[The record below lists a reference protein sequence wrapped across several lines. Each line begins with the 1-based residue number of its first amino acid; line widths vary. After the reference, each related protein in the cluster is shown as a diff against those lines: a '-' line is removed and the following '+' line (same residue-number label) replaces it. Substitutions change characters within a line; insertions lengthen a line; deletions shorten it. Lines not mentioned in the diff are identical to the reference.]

1 LRRPARSTK
10 LAGEMAAKPPE
21 NRPERKRPRPLGRLG
36 GAIAIV
42 REAARLI
49 LRRPVA
55 GVAAAARTPD
65 GRWVLVR
72 RADTG
77 TWALPGGTS
86 EWGETTTETLRRE
99 LLEEAGVALRR
110 VTRTVGV
117 FSRPDR
123 DPRFHAVTVVIACDV
138 DAPSGPPCNPL
149 EVTEVGLFDDGALPA
164 DLAFGNGDMLRAAR
178 LDSENPFLE

>member
-1 LRRPARSTK
+1 
-10 LAGEMAAKPPE
+10 MADPKPE
-21 NRPERKRPRPLGRLG
+21 NGPKRARFAPLGRLG

-55 GVAAAARTPD
+55 GVAAAARVPD
-65 GRWVLVR
+65 GRWVLIR

-86 EWGETTTETLRRE
+86 EWGETTIETLRRE
-99 LLEEAGVALRR
+99 LFEEAGARLAK

-123 DPRFHAVTVVIACDV
+123 DPRFHAVTVVIACEV
-138 DAPSGPPCNPL
+138 ELPSQPPANPL
-149 EVTEVGLFDDGALPA
+149 EVTEVGLFDDDALPEP
-164 DLAFGNGDMLRAAR
+164 LALGNGDMLQAAR
-178 LDSENPFLE
+178 RTSTDPFLE

>member
-1 LRRPARSTK
+1 MSDFAAEGRTQRPAGG
-10 LAGEMAAKPPE
+10 LI
-21 NRPERKRPRPLGRLG
+21 GRLG
-36 GAIAIV
+36 GAMAIV

-55 GVAAAARTPD
+55 GVAAAARVPD
-65 GRWVLVR
+65 GRWVLIR

-99 LLEEAGVALRR
+99 LVEETGARLAR
-110 VTRTVGV
+110 VTGIVGV

-123 DPRFHAVTVVIACDV
+123 DPRFHAVTVVVACEV
-138 DAPSGPPCNPL
+138 DLPAGPPENSL
-149 EVTEVGLFDDGALPA
+149 EIAEVGLFEDDALPEE
-164 DLAFGNGDMLRAAR
+164 LALGNGDMLEAAR
-178 LDSENPFLE
+178 HPAGGPRIE

>member
-1 LRRPARSTK
+1 MAGAIPQNGCKRAR
-10 LAGEMAAKPPE
+10 LG
-21 NRPERKRPRPLGRLG
+21 PLSRLG

-55 GVAAAARTPD
+55 GVAAAARVPD
-65 GRWVLVR
+65 GRWVLIR

-86 EWGETTTETLRRE
+86 EWGETTIETLRRE
-99 LLEEAGVALRR
+99 LIEEAGAELRS

-123 DPRFHAVTVVIACDV
+123 DSRFHAVTVVVACEV
-138 DAPSGPPCNPL
+138 AMPSEPPNNPL
-149 EVTEVGLFDDGALPA
+149 EVTEVGLFDDDALPA
-164 DLAFGNGDMLRAAR
+164 ELALGNGDMLEAAR
-178 LDSENPFLE
+178 RPSSEPVIE